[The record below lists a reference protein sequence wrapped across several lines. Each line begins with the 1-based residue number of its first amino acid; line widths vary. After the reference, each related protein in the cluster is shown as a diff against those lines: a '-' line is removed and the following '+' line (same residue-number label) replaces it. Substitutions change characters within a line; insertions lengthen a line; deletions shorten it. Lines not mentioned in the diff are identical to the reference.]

1 MLRTHPL
8 LEGRPAAPAF
18 MLAMFIGFASFMA
31 VTVILFQILPPS
43 GWFDDHPFP
52 ATLDWLLPYF
62 SGQWQ
67 SALTSTMGLNPF
79 VRLPWMVQTAFGQT
93 FKSFDLTTAC
103 TWRFAAALATAGIA
117 GFASGLSLYLAT
129 ESTDGVRH
137 LSGRRLWRG
146 YGAIVQARRALRK
159 TIAMSGPG
167 ISIAP
172 GLTISRVQEVQ
183 HFGIFG
189 TPGAGKSLIM
199 HYLIEQLLARGDR
212 IILNDTKGDVTAC
225 LPSSDFVLLAP
236 QDQRGIAWD
245 VAQDIVTAQ
254 DARELAVRLITASHD
269 PMWSSAARE
278 ILCGIIIHLQRGRPG
293 AWTWQDLF
301 DVAFLPAAQ
310 LLSLLEISYPPAAR
324 FIELTPEG
332 HPTKTSFGILVNTWA
347 ELVGIVR
354 PLADAWGQCPPTER
368 LSLRRW
374 LLDESPHQPRIL
386 VLQRAPRYPALSAAW
401 IGAAIECLAA
411 TAASPE
417 LPDSRQRRIWLM
429 LDEFPQLGKLSA
441 FRQMLEVGR
450 SKGIACVLAMQ
461 DIQQLIALY
470 GDAEAKTI
478 LTLLGQK
485 IIGRMPAGPSATMIS
500 EELIGKRD
508 VAWKEASISSS
519 NGKTTRSW
527 QTQRATLPTVPVEQL
542 ERRLRVD
549 RMGVRA
555 LLLGLGDVYELR
567 WPLQFWPQ
575 RRPAAKPCEAASTSS
590 PFGGDNRDSPSHS
603 DNAQPAGGQG
613 TSGQTQPQAKT

>member
-8 LEGRPAAPAF
+8 LEGRPAAPAVI
-18 MLAMFIGFASFMA
+18 LAMFIGLASFAAM
-31 VTVILFQILPPS
+31 TMILFHVLPPS

-52 ATLDWLLPYF
+52 ATLGWLLPYF
-62 SGQWQ
+62 SSQWQ
-67 SALTSTMGLNPF
+67 EAQASIVGVSPIIAVPWLLKTVF
-79 VRLPWMVQTAFGQT
+79 VQSFQT
-93 FKSFDLTTAC
+93 FDLMTAC
-103 TWRFAAALATAGIA
+103 TWRFTAALATAGVT
-117 GFASGLSLYLAT
+117 GFVGGLSLYITT
-129 ESTDGVRH
+129 EPADGVKH
-137 LSGRRLWRG
+137 LTGRRLWRG
-146 YGAIVQARRALRK
+146 YGAISQARRALRK

-199 HYLIEQLLARGDR
+199 HYLVEQILARGDR
-212 IILNDTKGDVTAC
+212 VILNDTKGDVTAC

-245 VAQDIVTAQ
+245 VAQDIITAQ
-254 DARELAVRLITASHD
+254 DSRELATRLITASHD

-278 ILCGIIIHLQRGRPG
+278 ILCGIIIHLQRDKPG

-301 DVAFLPAAQ
+301 DAAFLPAAQ
-310 LLSLLEISYPPAAR
+310 LLSLLEASYPPAAR

-354 PLADAWGQCPPTER
+354 PLADAWGPCPPTQR

-374 LLDESPHQPRIL
+374 LLDESPRQPRIL

-417 LPDSRQRRIWLM
+417 LPDSRERRIWLM

-500 EELIGKRD
+500 DELIGKRD
-508 VAWKEASISSS
+508 VAWKEASISSGA
-519 NGKTTRSW
+519 GKTTRSW
-527 QTQRATLPTVPVEQL
+527 QTQRATIPTVPVEQL
-542 ERRLRVD
+542 ERRLGVD
-549 RMGVRA
+549 RKGVRA
-555 LLLGLGDVYELR
+555 LLLGLGDIHELC

-575 RRPAAKPCEAASTSS
+575 RRPAAKPREEAAISS
-590 PFGGDNRDSPSHS
+590 PFNGGDASGPA
-603 DNAQPAGGQG
+603 NAVSAGEEGA
-613 TSGQTQPQAKT
+613 SRQTQPQAKA

>member
-18 MLAMFIGFASFMA
+18 VLAMFIGFASFVAM
-31 VTVILFQILPPS
+31 TVILFQGLPPS
-43 GWFDDHPFP
+43 GWFNDHPFP
-52 ATLDWLLPYF
+52 ATLGWLLPYL
-62 SGQWQ
+62 SSQWQ
-67 SALTSTMGLNPF
+67 TAHANIIGVNPITGVPWFLNTVF
-79 VRLPWMVQTAFGQT
+79 IQSFQA
-93 FKSFDLTTAC
+93 FDLTAAC
-103 TWRFAAALATAGIA
+103 AWRFIAALATASITGLA
-117 GFASGLSLYLAT
+117 AGLSFYIAT
-129 ESTDGVRH
+129 EPADGAKH
-137 LSGRRLWRG
+137 LTGRRLWRG
-146 YGAIVQARRALRK
+146 YRAITQARRALCK
-159 TIAMSGPG
+159 AIAMSGPG

-172 GLTISRVQEVQ
+172 GLTISRIQEVQ
-183 HFGIFG
+183 HLGIFG

-199 HYLIEQLLARGDR
+199 HYLTEQILARGDR

-225 LPSSDFVLLAP
+225 LPSADFVLLAP

-254 DARELAVRLITASHD
+254 DARELAARLITTSHD

-278 ILCGIIIHLQRGRPG
+278 ILCGIIIHLQREKPG

-301 DVAFLPAAQ
+301 DAAFLPAAQ
-310 LLSLLEISYPPAAR
+310 LLSLLETSYPPAAR

-354 PLADAWGQCPPTER
+354 PLADAWGQCPPTQR
-368 LSLRRW
+368 LSLRHW
-374 LLDESPHQPRIL
+374 LLDESPHQPKIL

-417 LPDSRQRRIWLM
+417 LPDSRERRIWLM
-429 LDEFPQLGKLSA
+429 LDEFPQLGKLPA

-519 NGKTTRSW
+519 DGKTTRSW
-527 QTQRATLPTVPVEQL
+527 QTQRATIPTVPVELL
-542 ERRLRVD
+542 ERRLGVD
-549 RMGVRA
+549 RKGLRA

-575 RRPAAKPCEAASTSS
+575 RRPAAKPREKAATSS
-590 PFGGDNRDSPSHS
+590 PFSGGDASGPADAASTGVQGIS
-603 DNAQPAGGQG
+603 D
-613 TSGQTQPQAKT
+613 QTQPQAKA

>member
-18 MLAMFIGFASFMA
+18 AFAMLIGLASFAAIIA
-31 VTVILFQILPPS
+31 VLFQALPPS

-52 ATLDWLLPYF
+52 ATLGWLLPYF
-62 SGQWQ
+62 SSQWQ
-67 SALTSTMGLNPF
+67 SALTSTTGVNPF
-79 VRLPWMVQTAFGQT
+79 TRFPWVVHAAFAQT
-93 FKSFDLTTAC
+93 FQSFDLMKAC
-103 TWRFAAALATAGIA
+103 AWRFAAALATGGIT
-117 GFASGLSLYLAT
+117 GFGAGLSFYLTT
-129 ESTDGVRH
+129 EPTDAVKH

-146 YGAIVQARRALRK
+146 YTAIIQARRVLRK
-159 TIAMSGPG
+159 TVTMFGPG
-167 ISIAP
+167 IVIAP
-172 GLTISRVQEVQ
+172 GLTISRTQEVQ
-183 HFGIFG
+183 HLGIFG

-225 LPSSDFVLLAP
+225 LPSEEFVLLAP
-236 QDQRGIAWD
+236 QDQRGMAWD
-245 VAQDIVTAQ
+245 VAQDIITAQ
-254 DARELAVRLITASHD
+254 DARELATRLITASHD

-278 ILCGIIIHLQRGRPG
+278 LLCGIIIHLQQNKPG
-293 AWTWQDLF
+293 IWTWQDLF
-301 DVAFLPAAQ
+301 DAAFLPAAQ
-310 LLSLLEISYPPAAR
+310 LLSLLETAYPPAAR
-324 FIELTPEG
+324 FIELTEQG
-332 HPTKTSFGILVNTWA
+332 HPSKTSFGILVNTWA

-354 PLADAWGQCPPTER
+354 PLADAWGQCPPTQR

-374 LLDESPHQPRIL
+374 LVDTSPHQPRII

-401 IGAAIECLAA
+401 IGAAIDCLAA

-417 LPDSRQRRIWLM
+417 LPDSKQRRIWLM

-478 LTLLGQK
+478 LTLLGLK

-508 VAWKEASISSS
+508 VAWKEVTVSASD
-519 NGKTTRSW
+519 GKTTRSW
-527 QTQRATLPTVPVEQL
+527 QTQRATVPTVPVEQL
-542 ERRLRVD
+542 ERRLGVD
-549 RMGVRA
+549 GKGVRA

-567 WPLQFWPQ
+567 WPLRFWPQ
-575 RRPAAKPCEAASTSS
+575 RRPAA
-590 PFGGDNRDSPSHS
+590 
-603 DNAQPAGGQG
+603 QPREEG
-613 TSGQTQPQAKT
+613 TSARAESAAGQTGKG